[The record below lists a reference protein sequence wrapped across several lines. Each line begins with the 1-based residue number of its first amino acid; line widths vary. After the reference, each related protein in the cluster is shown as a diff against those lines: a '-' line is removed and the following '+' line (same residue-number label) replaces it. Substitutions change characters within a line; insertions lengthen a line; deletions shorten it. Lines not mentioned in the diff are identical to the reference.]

1 MLYYLTLGKFLA
13 LPQQN
18 FLLFFFNILIV
29 ILIPSFSLAGMVRT
43 RQIRSIF
50 FISSVTEYYALKFI
64 MFNHLNKLIMLEMP
78 VRPIRGIIFDQ
89 ADLYIF
95 TEIKAPIQASKFGV
109 VFIDGI

>member
-50 FISSVTEYYALKFI
+50 FISSVTEYYGNP
-64 MFNHLNKLIMLEMP
+64 MLNKPDFSLE
-78 VRPIRGIIFDQ
+78 V
-89 ADLYIF
+89 YH
-95 TEIKAPIQASKFGV
+95 V
-109 VFIDGI
+109 

>member
-50 FISSVTEYYALKFI
+50 FISSVTEYYGVCADTVAGNP
-64 MFNHLNKLIMLEMP
+64 MLNKPDFSLE
-78 VRPIRGIIFDQ
+78 V
-89 ADLYIF
+89 YH
-95 TEIKAPIQASKFGV
+95 V
-109 VFIDGI
+109 